1 MIDPVDIGIISTLI
15 EDIADDV
22 ATNPDVSGLHA
33 SCAVYKKR
41 GKEKR
46 NINDYLNAP
55 HIVVMYTCC

>member
-33 SCAVYKKR
+33 SCAVYKRKR
-41 GKEKR
+41 KREKK
-46 NINDYLNAP
+46 Y
-55 HIVVMYTCC
+55 

>member
-33 SCAVYKKR
+33 SCAVYKK
-41 GKEKR
+41 KEEKR
-46 NINDYLNAP
+46 KGILMT
-55 HIVVMYTCC
+55 I

>member
-33 SCAVYKKR
+33 SCAVYKKKRKR
-41 GKEKR
+41 GKE
-46 NINDYLNAP
+46 Y
-55 HIVVMYTCC
+55 

>member
-33 SCAVYKKR
+33 SCAVYKKMR
-41 GKEKR
+41 EKGR
-46 NINDYLNAP
+46 KGILMT
-55 HIVVMYTCC
+55 I

>member
-33 SCAVYKKR
+33 SCAVYKKE
-41 GKEKR
+41 EKR
-46 NINDYLNAP
+46 KEILMT
-55 HIVVMYTCC
+55 I